1 MKELR
6 ERGLYRLPDGG
17 EFVVGIAARGG
28 GYELYDPQIFK
39 RHGLP
44 DYQIDAQGRLN
55 QMGESTRWLAE
66 DLIDAGRPA
75 V

>member
-55 QMGESTRWLAE
+55 QMGQSTRWSTE
-66 DLIDAGRPA
+66 DLIDTGRTA